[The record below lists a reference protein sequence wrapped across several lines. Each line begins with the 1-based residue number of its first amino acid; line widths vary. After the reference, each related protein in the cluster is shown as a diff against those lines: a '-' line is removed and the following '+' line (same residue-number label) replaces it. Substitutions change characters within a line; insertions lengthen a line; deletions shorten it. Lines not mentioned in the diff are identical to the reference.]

1 MDTPSFPPPRDATE
15 QDILDNLVTIRDK
28 LQLLKHNRKTY
39 MQKQDIIPLYQD
51 TIEQVRRLTEARP
64 QDQVLEKNR
73 GKHRLLD
80 KPPDLLRD
88 AVSQRESPG

>member
-15 QDILDNLVTIRDK
+15 QDILDNLVAIRDK

-73 GKHRLLD
+73 GKDNVVQRLTAC
-80 KPPDLLRD
+80 R
-88 AVSQRESPG
+88 Q